1 MSTIDRTI
9 GRVSSDA
16 LNKRN
21 KKEVRINYGEASMT
35 DMAEYFELV
44 KGKYGLSSDY
54 ALAEKLGIAQPEANL
69 MRRGLKIPKP
79 ELCIKIAKLLNK
91 NPVEL
96 LLIAQKDKA
105 PKQAKEYW
113 TLALTAVDVMLHV
126 PKSPK
131 YIPRKVA
138 AIGEELRE
146 LETQTLTYQGAE
158 ANAEAVRLVQTA
170 EHSIDALM
178 ERWNIW
184 RKGEALYPS
193 YLLANQEAAKRGV
206 TIRRLLVLTRE
217 QMGQES
223 VVADAIQVMDD
234 QQRVGIKIFYSFRE
248 ELERAPAFH
257 RFEEDYK
264 RRGAARD
271 LNAAM
276 FDREILIFSQSYGQ
290 VQLGVVGTPT
300 PITMINQLQIT
311 WKPELLRDLDPAPL
325 FDMTRYVFDYSS
337 PQAFKTEL
345 RRFTRSVT

>member
-1 MSTIDRTI
+1 
-9 GRVSSDA
+9 
-16 LNKRN
+16 
-21 KKEVRINYGEASMT
+21 MT
-35 DMAEYFELV
+35 EIAEYFESV
-44 KGKYGLSSDY
+44 RDRYGLSSDY
-54 ALAEKLGIAQPEANL
+54 ALAEKLGIAQPDANL

-126 PKSPK
+126 PKTPK
-131 YIPRKVA
+131 YIPRKVE
-138 AIGEELRE
+138 AIGRELRQ
-146 LETQTLTYQGAE
+146 LETQALTYQGAE

-170 EHSIDALM
+170 KHTIDAIM

-184 RKGEALYPS
+184 KKGEALYPN

-206 TIRRLLVLTRE
+206 VIRRLLVLTRE
-217 QMGQES
+217 QMAQES
-223 VVADAIQVMDD
+223 FVADAIEVMAD
-234 QQRVGIKIFYSFRE
+234 QQRVGITIFYTFRE
-248 ELERAPAFH
+248 ELERAPAFR

-264 RRGAARD
+264 RHGSDRD

-276 FDREILIFSQSYGQ
+276 FDREILIFSRSYGQ

-300 PITMINQLQIT
+300 PITMIDQLQIS

-325 FDMTRYVFDYSS
+325 FDMTRYVFEYSG
-337 PQAFKTEL
+337 PQAFKIEL
-345 RRFTRSVT
+345 ARLKRSGT

>member
-1 MSTIDRTI
+1 
-9 GRVSSDA
+9 
-16 LNKRN
+16 
-21 KKEVRINYGEASMT
+21 MT
-35 DMAEYFELV
+35 EIAEYFELV
-44 KGKYGLSSDY
+44 KGRYGLSSDY
-54 ALAEKLGIAQPEANL
+54 ALAKKLGIAQPEANL

-79 ELCIKIAKLLNK
+79 ELCIRIAKLLDK

-96 LLIAQKDKA
+96 LLVAQKDKA
-105 PKQAKEYW
+105 PRQAKEYW

-126 PKSPK
+126 PKNPK
-131 YIPRKVA
+131 YIPRKVE
-138 AIGEELRE
+138 AIGKELRE

-184 RKGEALYPS
+184 KKGEALYPN
-193 YLLANQEAAKRGV
+193 YLLANQEAVKRGV
-206 TIRRLLVLTRE
+206 IIRRLLVLTRE

-223 VVADAIQVMDD
+223 VVTDAIQVMDD
-234 QQRVGIKIFYSFRE
+234 QQRVGIKIFYAFRE
-248 ELERAPAFH
+248 ELERASAFQ
-257 RFEEDYK
+257 RFEKDYK
-264 RRGAARD
+264 RQGAARD

-276 FDREILIFSQSYGQ
+276 FDQEILIFSQSYGQ

-337 PQAFKTEL
+337 PQAFETEL